1 MPVSRAP
8 YIQEADS
15 LAGEIV
21 GILSHQRVDERRLLD
36 FAGEDPYPT
45 VFPVIQA
52 VVRGTLDPETDRTRE
67 IGDRFAELGARARS
81 RLPDAADVMIVC
93 GRSLYTTERYV
104 ARARPDL
111 LPHEGWVRHWATM
124 SQIGARAALHG
135 HRHPSPEGE
144 SMPSVHDS
152 RLPSIFGLRVPEP
165 VRGNLSDV
173 EVVRDASRRM
183 DAGEHAVIATDHGG
197 TILYWNYLAT
207 KMYGWPSAEALGRN
221 IVDVTPVTQASA
233 EAQAIMQQLVSG
245 RPWTGAFDVRTRA
258 GNPLRA
264 YVTDIPV
271 RRDERVVGIV
281 GLSAAL

>member
-1 MPVSRAP
+1 MPDSRARNV
-8 YIQEADS
+8 QEADR
-15 LAGEIV
+15 LAAEIV

-93 GRSLYTTERYV
+93 GRSLYTTERYI

-124 SQIGARAALHG
+124 SQIGARAALLG
-135 HRHPSPEGE
+135 HRHPSPDGE
-144 SMPSVHDS
+144 SMQNAHDS
-152 RLPSIFGLRVPEP
+152 RLPPIFGLRVPEP
-165 VRGNLSDV
+165 TRAISSDV
-173 EVVRDASRRM
+173 DVIRDASRRM
-183 DAGEHAVIATDHGG
+183 DAGEHAVIATDQSG
-197 TILYWNYLAT
+197 TILYWNELAT
-207 KMYGWPSAEALGRN
+207 KLYGWPAAEALGRN
-221 IVDVTPVTQASA
+221 VVDVTPVTQARA
-233 EAQAIMQQLVSG
+233 EAEAIMQQLVSG
-245 RPWTGAFDVRTRA
+245 RPWTGAFNVRTRA
-258 GNPLRA
+258 GKPLRA

-271 RRDERVVGIV
+271 QRDERVVGIV